1 MTYREMYTAVINGQ
15 ITDEVIT
22 TAQNALAKLDE
33 RNAKRAAAPKKVN
46 EESVALMGQIAE
58 LMADGETRI
67 AKVIGEILLNFDWSA
82 SIKALLHRAKA
93 ADLTA
98 PSSASGVEKPDLGL
112 IPLVQKKPLVKL

>member
-33 RNAKRAAAPKKVN
+33 RNAKRAATPKKVN
-46 EESVALMGQIAE
+46 EESVALMRQIAE

-67 AKVIGEILLNFDWSA
+67 AKVIGETIGISTQ
-82 SIKALLHRAKA
+82 K
-93 ADLTA
+93 
-98 PSSASGVEKPDLGL
+98 ASGLCGQMVKAGTLVTSEVK
-112 IPLVQKKPLVKL
+112 IPKVGKRVAYTLV

>member
-67 AKVIGEILLNFDWSA
+67 AKVIGETIGISTQ
-82 SIKALLHRAKA
+82 K
-93 ADLTA
+93 
-98 PSSASGVEKPDLGL
+98 ASGLCGQMVKAGTLVTSEVK
-112 IPLVQKKPLVKL
+112 IPNVGKRVAYTLA